1 MPKKMRMGVRREMRA
16 VLMGPPSAG
25 KGTQAVR
32 LAAEFGVP
40 HISTGDMF
48 RAAIAAGAELGRR
61 AQGFI
66 EAGKLV
72 PDDVTLGIVCERLAE
87 ADAMSGFILDG
98 FPRTVPQAEG
108 LEDILRA
115 QGVRLDA
122 VVLIEVPEDVL
133 VRRVTGRRVCEKCGR
148 VYHMEWNPPPGSAC
162 ECGGLVTQRK
172 DDLPET
178 VKERLATYRTQ
189 TEPLRDYYDS
199 EGSLVV
205 VNGTG
210 DPDEVFRRITRAL
223 GRCGS

>member
-133 VRRVTGRRVCEKCGR
+133 VRR
-148 VYHMEWNPPPGSAC
+148 
-162 ECGGLVTQRK
+162 
-172 DDLPET
+172 
-178 VKERLATYRTQ
+178 
-189 TEPLRDYYDS
+189 
-199 EGSLVV
+199 
-205 VNGTG
+205 
-210 DPDEVFRRITRAL
+210 
-223 GRCGS
+223 